1 MGFDFPFL
9 LAGVRVDACAP
20 LPLVAAVV
28 LPLVIIAPLLDP
40 KLWVQFRINPEV
52 GKVRGCSVYIRTP
65 AYLNL
70 RNVSTVKKLLDCTTT
85 DRLLVEQ

>member
-1 MGFDFPFL
+1 MRAVATGRSGRFTPCHYCP
-9 LAGVRVDACAP
+9 LARSQ
-20 LPLVAAVV
+20 
-28 LPLVIIAPLLDP
+28 IAGT
-40 KLWVQFRINPEV
+40 VRINPEV
-52 GKVRGCSVYIRTP
+52 GKVRGCHVYIRTP